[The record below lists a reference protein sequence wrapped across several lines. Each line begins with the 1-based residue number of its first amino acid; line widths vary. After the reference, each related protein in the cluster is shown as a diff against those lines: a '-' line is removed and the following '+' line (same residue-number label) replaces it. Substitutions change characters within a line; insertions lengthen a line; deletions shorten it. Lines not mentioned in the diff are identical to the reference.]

1 MTPATRFRAAI
12 RLSLVVQCA
21 ALLCA
26 TASAADLTPIGA
38 EKSASADTLIPAW
51 NGGDTA
57 PPKGWKPGQP
67 RVNPWMAEAA
77 LFSINSANLTQYASR
92 LSPGQQEL
100 VRSLKGYRMDVFP
113 SKRSCGYPDMVYQ
126 RTTAAQGSA
135 KLSPDG
141 GSLLDA
147 QAAAVPFPAPKNGAE
162 IIWNHK
168 LRYQGQGLSWSYAT
182 AVPPKNGGIGEPLL
196 SDEQILWPMADPKT
210 KDIKGANMVDTLFMT
225 TTTAPAQV
233 AGDAVLAYS
242 FVDKPNDI
250 WLYFA
255 GQRRVRRAPTYGYD
269 APILNI
275 ENLMTV
281 DSFLMYNGPMD
292 RYDFKLA
299 GKREMIVPYNWIA
312 LANPAEKLPD
322 VVQPAYLNRDM
333 TRYEHHRVWVVEAT
347 VKPGQRHV
355 FPRRTFYVDEDT
367 WGILVEDMYD
377 AQGKLQRVMESGP
390 FVAHEI
396 GSCVW
401 QATVSHDVVAG
412 RYIADRLPAGKSA
425 SDWAAGRDGRVKAS
439 QFEPDALRRSSIR

>member
-1 MTPATRFRAAI
+1 MTSAFQKRTALRRT
-12 RLSLVVQCA
+12 LVVQCA
-21 ALLCA
+21 LLLCLNA
-26 TASAADLTPIGA
+26 GAADLTPVGA
-38 EKSASADTLIPAW
+38 EKQASADALIPAW
-51 NGGDTA
+51 TGGDTA
-57 PPKGWKPGQP
+57 PPKGWKPSQP
-67 RVNPWMAEAA
+67 RVNPWAGEAA
-77 LFSINSANLTQYASR
+77 LFSVSAANLAQYASR

-100 VRSLKGYRMDVFP
+100 VRTLKGYRMDVFP
-113 SKRSCGYPDMVYQ
+113 AKRSCGYPEMVYQ
-126 RTTAAQGSA
+126 RTRTAQGTA
-135 KLSPDG
+135 RLGADG
-141 GSLLDA
+141 VSLVDA
-147 QAAAVPFPAPKNGAE
+147 QTAAVPFPEPKSGAE

-168 LRYQGQGLSWSYAT
+168 LRYQGQGLSWAYAT

-196 SDEQILWPMADPKT
+196 SDELILWPMADPKN
-210 KDIKGANMVDTLFMT
+210 KDVKGAGMVDTFFMT
-225 TTTAPAQV
+225 TTTAPAQI

-255 GQRRVRRAPTYGYD
+255 GQRHVRRAPTYGYD

-292 RYDFKLA
+292 RYDFKLV

-312 LANPAEKLPD
+312 LANPADKLSD
-322 VVQPAYLNRDM
+322 VVLPSYLNRDL

-355 FPRRTFYVDEDT
+355 FPKRTFYIDEDT
-367 WGILVEDMYD
+367 WGIVVHDMYD

-412 RYIADRLPAGKSA
+412 RYVADRLPAGKTA

-439 QFEPDALRRSSIR
+439 QFEPDSLRRSSIR

>member
-1 MTPATRFRAAI
+1 MNHALSFLSAARFSLAI
-12 RLSLVVQCA
+12 QCA
-21 ALLCA
+21 AAFC
-26 TASAADLTPIGA
+26 TAAVAADLTPVGA
-38 EKSASADTLIPAW
+38 EKSASADALIPAW
-51 NGGDTA
+51 TGGEITA
-57 PPKGWKPGQP
+57 PKGWKVGQS
-67 RVNPWMAEAA
+67 RINPWAGEAA
-77 LFSINSANLTQYASR
+77 LFSINGANLAQYATR

-100 VRSLKGYRMDVFP
+100 VRTLKGYRMDVFP
-113 SKRSCGYPDMVYQ
+113 AKRSCGYPEAYYQ
-126 RTTAAQGSA
+126 RTAAAAGSA
-135 KLSPDG
+135 KLSADG
-141 GSLLDA
+141 GSLMDA
-147 QAAAVPFPAPKNGAE
+147 RAAVVPFPAPKNGAE
-162 IIWNHK
+162 VIWNHK

-196 SDEQILWPMADPKT
+196 SDELILWPMADPKS
-210 KDIKGANMVDTLFMT
+210 KDIKGANMIDTFLMT
-225 TTTAPAQV
+225 TTTAPAQI
-233 AGDAVLAYS
+233 AGDATLAYS
-242 FVDKPNDI
+242 YVDRPNDI

-292 RYDFKLA
+292 RYDFKLV
-299 GKREMIVPYNWIA
+299 GKQEMIVPYNWIA
-312 LANPAEKLPD
+312 LANPAEKLSD
-322 VVQPAYLNRDM
+322 VVQSAYLNRDL

-367 WGILVEDMYD
+367 WGVLVEDMYD
-377 AQGKLQRVMESGP
+377 AQGKLQRVMETGP

-412 RYIADRLPAGKSA
+412 RYIADRLPVGKTA
-425 SDWAAGRDGRVKAS
+425 SDWAAGRDGRVKTS
-439 QFEPDALRRSSIR
+439 QFEPDAMRRSSIR